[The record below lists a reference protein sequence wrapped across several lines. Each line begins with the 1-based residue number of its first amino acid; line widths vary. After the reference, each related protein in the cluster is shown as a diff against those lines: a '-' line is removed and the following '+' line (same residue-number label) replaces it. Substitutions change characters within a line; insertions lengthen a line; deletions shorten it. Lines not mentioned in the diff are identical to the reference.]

1 MKTSLEKLK
10 AYALP
15 LLILLVGI
23 ALMLLTSGGGQK
35 DSGETSLCEALS
47 LTRGVGEAYVLVS
60 DNGVVVVC
68 EGAQDAATRMEIVRA
83 VKTYTGFGADR
94 ITVLKMK
101 SNEWEERHDEKQKAE
116 HRAACG
122 ADVRVCGSPAE
133 LVVQQPV
140 GEGGQSHD
148 RRRG

>member
-1 MKTSLEKLK
+1 MKASLEKLK

-23 ALMLLTSGGGQK
+23 LLMLLPSGGGQK
-35 DSGETSLCEALS
+35 RSGETSLCEALT

-68 EGAQDAATRMEIVRA
+68 EGAQNAATRMEIIRA

-101 SNEWEERHDEKQKAE
+101 SNE
-116 HRAACG
+116 
-122 ADVRVCGSPAE
+122 
-133 LVVQQPV
+133 
-140 GEGGQSHD
+140 
-148 RRRG
+148 